1 MCGLSVCL
9 WMCERVSVSVLE
21 WVVLSNVETPPCGP
35 LPIIFR
41 PWDAPLGTTLKG
53 VARK

>member
-21 WVVLSNVETPPCGP
+21 WVVLSNVETPP
-35 LPIIFR
+35 LRAATYYF
-41 PWDAPLGTTLKG
+41 
-53 VARK
+53 